1 MQEILGSVASS
12 EGVPLVDIVGAL
24 ERKTPDGIA
33 GLDVLLDYVHPT
45 PESQETIAQEVIEAL
60 DAGRLLPGPPAIP
73 PGALRSAG
81 TVEFEPAVEARAV
94 ESLYLQYLVMR
105 QYDKMEAMYRRYV
118 DTMAKVVALE
128 PGLRGYC
135 QVGLNFVNRI
145 QPVLRDYA
153 RLLRAEKLGLLE
165 QEFGSEEA
173 QAIYRAY
180 VEVIY
185 TLESRGMSRE
195 AFLQQVPGLS
205 NGTSAALPE
214 DGTPGR

>member
-1 MQEILGSVASS
+1 M
-12 EGVPLVDIVGAL
+12 PLVDIVGAL
-24 ERKTPDGIA
+24 ERKARDGIA

-45 PESQETIAQEVIEAL
+45 PESQETIAQEVVEAL
-60 DAGRLLPGPPAIP
+60 EAAHLLPSPAAIP
-73 PGALRSAG
+73 PGAMRSA
-81 TVEFEPAVEARAV
+81 VAIEFEPKVEAMAV

-118 DTMAKVVALE
+118 DTMAKVVALD
-128 PGLRGYC
+128 PALRGYC
-135 QVGLNFVNRI
+135 QVGLDFVNRI

-165 QEFGSEEA
+165 QEFASEKA

-205 NGTSAALPE
+205 HGSVGARPE
-214 DGTPGR
+214 DGHPER